1 MVQKSGLKTATV
13 FLGGGRITCA
23 LCSGLRLGRYE
34 SDLVVYDR
42 NPSKLRA
49 LRRESGVEIA
59 RDLKSA
65 IERAH
70 MLILA
75 VRPASVLGL
84 LDEIAR
90 SGIAPGLC
98 VSLAAGVPLSTLR
111 RSAGAVRWVR
121 AMPSPVCRIGRGLTA
136 ITFDRAVTRTQR
148 RQMREFFSI
157 VGQVIESPER
167 QFDAFTAT
175 YSSSHG
181 YHALATLA
189 SQAQR
194 AGLDRKTALTAAAHA
209 LADGIAY
216 WRESGLGLKELLHE
230 AATPGGIAAA
240 TMQAMDRTGYP
251 NVVAKGIQAGIQQA
265 KRNAKDSAQ
274 RSTGRRV
281 L

>member
-13 FLGGGRITCA
+13 FLGGGRITSA
-23 LCSGLRLGRYE
+23 LCAGLRLGGYE

-42 NPSKLRA
+42 NLSKLRA

-65 IERAH
+65 MERAH

-75 VRPASVLGL
+75 VRPASVLRL
-84 LDEIAR
+84 LDEIAS
-90 SGIAPGLC
+90 SGIAPAMC
-98 VSLAAGVPLSTLR
+98 VSLVAGVPLSTLR
-111 RSAGAVRWVR
+111 RGAEAVPWVR

-136 ITFDRAVTRTQR
+136 ITFDRAVRIQG
-148 RQMREFFSI
+148 RQVREFFSI
-157 VGQVIESPER
+157 VGQVIEIPER

-216 WRESGLGLKELLHE
+216 WRESGLGLEELLRE

-240 TMQAMDRTGYP
+240 TMQAMDRTGYAM
-251 NVVAKGIQAGIQQA
+251 VVAKGIQAGIQQA
-265 KRNAKDSAQ
+265 KRNAKDSAP
-274 RSTGRRV
+274 RSTCKRV
-281 L
+281 P

>member
-1 MVQKSGLKTATV
+1 MVQKSGSKTATV
-13 FLGGGRITCA
+13 FLGGGRITSA
-23 LCSGLRLGRYE
+23 LCSGLRLGRYK

-148 RQMREFFSI
+148 RQVREFFSM
-157 VGQVIESPER
+157 VGQVIEIPER

-189 SQAQR
+189 SQ
-194 AGLDRKTALTAAAHA
+194 
-209 LADGIAY
+209 
-216 WRESGLGLKELLHE
+216 
-230 AATPGGIAAA
+230 GGIAAA

-265 KRNAKDSAQ
+265 ERNAKDSAQ
-274 RSTGRRV
+274 RSTGRHV

>member
-13 FLGGGRITCA
+13 FLGGGRITSA

-49 LRRESGVEIA
+49 LRRESGIEIA

-121 AMPSPVCRIGRGLTA
+121 AMPSPVCRMMSSVRSVETPELFFGHETQSIPAGARVFA
-136 ITFDRAVTRTQR
+136 MRTIS
-148 RQMREFFSI
+148 FSI
-157 VGQVIESPER
+157 CARDFV
-167 QFDAFTAT
+167 
-175 YSSSHG
+175 
-181 YHALATLA
+181 
-189 SQAQR
+189 
-194 AGLDRKTALTAAAHA
+194 
-209 LADGIAY
+209 
-216 WRESGLGLKELLHE
+216 
-230 AATPGGIAAA
+230 
-240 TMQAMDRTGYP
+240 
-251 NVVAKGIQAGIQQA
+251 
-265 KRNAKDSAQ
+265 KRW
-274 RSTGRRV
+274 T
-281 L
+281 